1 MCVRVCVVCA
11 CARASVC
18 VCMLERGGDACV
30 APEREVSKGYILFSG
45 EVGKCVCRW
54 SCRGGVPEKA
64 VPSPSRSE
72 RVEKPCSNAPSTP
85 SASNVRDAN
94 MLKVTFHLAALFS
107 FQIEK
112 ISSFFTFVEIL

>member
-1 MCVRVCVVCA
+1 MYVWLILV
-11 CARASVC
+11 
-18 VCMLERGGDACV
+18 LERWGDACV

-72 RVEKPCSNAPSTP
+72 RVEKPCSNVTSTP
-85 SASNVRDAN
+85 SASNVCEAK
-94 MLKVTFHLAALFS
+94 MLKVTFHLAGLFS

-112 ISSFFTFVEIL
+112 INSFFHFS